1 MVYLVILTIGGY
13 MSIEQQFKKGSMD
26 MILLSLVNR
35 RKTYGYEILQ
45 TLKTSSNLFK
55 NIKEGTIYPVLYR
68 LEDDG
73 LIINNMEIV
82 NGRKKKTYTITE
94 LGRSTLNYLI
104 EFWRV
109 YKLEIDKCLGDYNE

>member
-1 MVYLVILTIGGY
+1 

-94 LGRSTLNYLI
+94 LGRSTLNDLI

-109 YKLEIDKCLGDYNE
+109 YKLEIDKGLGDYNE